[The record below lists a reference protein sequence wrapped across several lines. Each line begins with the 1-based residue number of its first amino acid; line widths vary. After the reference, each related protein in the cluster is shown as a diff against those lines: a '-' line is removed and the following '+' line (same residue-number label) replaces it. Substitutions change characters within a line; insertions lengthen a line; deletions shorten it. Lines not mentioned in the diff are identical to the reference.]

1 MLLAAPF
8 PGYVGAKGVERNGV
22 TWQVFLGVLD
32 LPSICSKPVGRMTK
46 ISSRQLPEGFFC
58 DRVWSD
64 DRLSLTASEVHHG
77 CDRVRSRCG
86 GDSPGS
92 DQKSANM
99 FAAFDA
105 RRVGGPSALPT
116 SYVSH

>member
-46 ISSRQLPEGFFC
+46 ISSRQLPEAFFC
-58 DRVWSD
+58 DRVWSN
-64 DRLSLTASEVHHG
+64 DRLSLTASEGITAVIVSAPAAEAIH
-77 CDRVRSRCG
+77 
-86 GDSPGS
+86 PAATE
-92 DQKSANM
+92 KSQQC
-99 FAAFDA
+99 F
-105 RRVGGPSALPT
+105 
-116 SYVSH
+116 